1 MRTSSDDLRSYHIN
15 SDKIF
20 NELGFKPKYSI
31 EDAVRDLCTQYKLG
45 NIKDSMNDDI
55 YFNVKRI
62 KNLKVS

>member
-62 KNLKVS
+62 KILKF